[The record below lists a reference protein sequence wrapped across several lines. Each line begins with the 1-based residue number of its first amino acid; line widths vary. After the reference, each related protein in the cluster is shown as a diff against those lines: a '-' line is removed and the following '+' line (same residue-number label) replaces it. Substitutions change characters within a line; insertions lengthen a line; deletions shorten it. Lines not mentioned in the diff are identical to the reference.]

1 MEYSQQ
7 MLKILKDTKPN
18 EDHKP
23 MEEYIQI
30 YIQIEDYIKILKK
43 NTIILIIIM

>member
-7 MLKILKDTKPN
+7 MLKFLKDTKPN
-18 EDHKP
+18 EDYTS

-30 YIQIEDYIKILKK
+30 YRQIENYIKILKK
-43 NTIILIIIM
+43 IQ